1 MSKKKDPKLDF
12 SVKSTE
18 IKLSERDFKKFI
30 EVLENPPEPNEK
42 LKEAA
47 KKYFEN
53 EQNNDN

>member
-1 MSKKKDPKLDF
+1 MSKNKDPKLDF

-42 LKEAA
+42 LKWAA

-53 EQNNDN
+53 EQNDNN